1 MESSSHSG
9 VARGDGVIP
18 GDDQVMEKRAGGEAA
33 ATIAM
38 TSAHII
44 GASPRKESGPDS
56 RTRLGACQ
64 RLV

>member
-1 MESSSHSG
+1 M
-9 VARGDGVIP
+9 P

-44 GASPRKESGPDS
+44 GASPRMK
-56 RTRLGACQ
+56 
-64 RLV
+64 